1 MIALTW
7 RQHRAQLLTAAALI
21 AALSAYVLL
30 MWHQMT
36 SYMASI
42 GLSACLA
49 SHGQCNLMAGAFLS
63 RFSNTS
69 QVFSVL
75 DLAPLLA
82 GLFWGA
88 PLIAR
93 ETERG
98 THRLAWTQS
107 VSRRRWLAVKI
118 AAFTGAAILAAAIV
132 SLLLAWWLRPF
143 NQLIAVDAGGNV
155 NRMSPGVFDL
165 SGTVPAGGALFAF
178 ALGAAAGALIRR
190 TVPAMAVTL
199 GGYLALWLP
208 LESLR
213 YHILT
218 PLTAHG
224 PFGSTSP
231 VPPSAYVIANS
242 YASASGHPIDF
253 SVMAKACQTSVGG
266 QTGIRISCLAA
277 KGFQFSTTYQP
288 DSRFWPIQGIE
299 TGIFVAAAAALL
311 GIAAWWAVRRIN

>member
-21 AALSAYVLL
+21 TVFSGYLL
-30 MWHQMT
+30 LTGYQMT

-49 SHGQCNLMAGAFLS
+49 SHGNCGFLAGAFLS
-63 RFSNTS
+63 RFNNASH
-69 QVFSVL
+69 VFSLL
-75 DLAPLLA
+75 DLVPLLA

-107 VSRRRWLAVKI
+107 VSRRRWLTVKL
-118 AAFTGAAILAAAIV
+118 AAFTGAAVLAAAIV
-132 SLLLAWWLRPF
+132 SLLLVWWLRPF
-143 NQLIAVDAGGNV
+143 NQLLAVAAGGNV
-155 NRMSPGVFDL
+155 NRMTPGLFDL
-165 SGTVPAGGALFAF
+165 SGIVPVGCALFAF
-178 ALGAAAGALIRR
+178 ALGTAAGALVRR

-208 LESLR
+208 LQSLR
-213 YHILT
+213 YHFIT
-218 PLTAHG
+218 PLTIYG
-224 PFGSTSP
+224 PFGRTP
-231 VPPSAYVIANS
+231 HVPLSAYVLANS
-242 YASASGHPIDF
+242 YTNASGHPITF
-253 SVMAKACQTSVGG
+253 SIMANACQTTHGH
-266 QTGIRISCLAA
+266 QTGVPVSCLAA
-277 KGFQFSTTYQP
+277 KGFRFATTYQP
-288 DSRFWPIQGIE
+288 DSRFWSIQVIE
-299 TGIFVAAAAALL
+299 TGIFVAAAVVLL